1 MSVQTSHEPEIP
13 SYAMV
18 MNSFIA
24 SLHAVLGTFNGL
36 VKFVGKSMT
45 LWEEEEVT
53 DVRYRGL
60 VYSKGFSRSCHI
72 WCVCVVEENC
82 IFQEG
87 TNFIPRE
94 RPMYLMQQYLF
105 PTSARR
111 LVSGASLGPYRQ
123 LSPHARTSI
132 ENKVTSH

>member
-1 MSVQTSHEPEIP
+1 
-13 SYAMV
+13 MV

-60 VYSKGFSRSCHI
+60 VYWKGFPRSDGNEWARMSCDI

-82 IFQEG
+82 IFPAG

-111 LVSGASLGPYRQ
+111 LVSGTSLGPYRQ